1 MNPSEESN
9 LPNQAVS
16 DLKKLVH
23 EVFEEYHNVQTKR
36 TEPAYKAELEDERRK
51 REVMEKRLNELVD
64 ENRRSKV
71 RAESME
77 RETLIKG
84 ELQRLG
90 VAKLDLAFKAVRDEI
105 QRETDGTLQARG
117 SDGPMPLQEFLRKF
131 VDENPELL
139 PARNLGGS
147 GTSTAG
153 RSAQNSPGI
162 DIDSI
167 RPGMSKEELA
177 RARKEIARVA
187 GLMID

>member
-1 MNPSEESN
+1 MNPNEESN
-9 LPNQAVS
+9 SQGTTVS
-16 DLKKLVH
+16 DLKRMVH

-51 REVMEKRLNELVD
+51 REVMEKRVNELVE

-71 RAESME
+71 KAESME
-77 RETLIKG
+77 RETFIKG

-105 QRETDGTLQARG
+105 HRETDGSLHARG
-117 SDGPMPLQEFLRKF
+117 IDGMVPVQEFLRKF

-147 GTSTAG
+147 GTSTTG
-153 RSAQNSPGI
+153 RSSQNSPGI

-167 RPGMSKEELA
+167 RPGMSKDDLA

-187 GLMID
+187 GLLID